1 MSVEHGLAGSDDAG
15 QAAGGDRG
23 PALGFGQLAGGRD
36 DELRFDAVLSVLSAL
51 GIIHIGVSYLT
62 WPVAIAQGFGV
73 PDLPVLTGP
82 FHRVKGIR
90 DVASGLVLTDRRRR
104 GTAYGVHGE
113 TALLLVVNAGLW
125 LLG

>member
-1 MSVEHGLAGSDDAG
+1 MMPDRRRVVTAG
-15 QAAGGDRG
+15 QPSASASSRAGVMTSC
-23 PALGFGQLAGGRD
+23 GR
-36 DELRFDAVLSVLSAL
+36 DAVLSVLSAL

-73 PDLPVLTGP
+73 PDLPVRTDP

-90 DVASGLVLTDRRRR
+90 DVASGLVLTDRGRR

-113 TALLLVVNAGLW
+113 TAMLLVVNAGLW